1 MEITWTL
8 NGNDIR
14 DSIDI
19 VTSKVGKKISVLSI
33 ESVTAYH
40 AGNYTC
46 RAKNKAGEADNTAL
60 LIVIGLLF
68 KYYFS
73 PKS

>member
-19 VTSKVGKKISVLSI
+19 VTSKVGKRISVLSI

-46 RAKNKAGEADNTAL
+46 QAKNKAGEADNSAL
-60 LIVIGLLF
+60 LIVIGLLLRI
-68 KYYFS
+68 YFS